1 MTDLG
6 TLGGSSS
13 ALDINSKTQVV
24 GFSFLLGRTMPPF
37 RHAFLWENGT
47 MLDLNH
53 LIPSNSTP
61 FELIAGENIND
72 RGEIVALGVREGCF
86 PDFCGHIFLL
96 IPCGV
101 EAAIESCDN
110 GIHDTAAASQDKVA
124 RSMVNPRTAWIV
136 KRGFRVALGFCAHSA
151 ATPPQV
157 FSASTRLTAEV
168 WYG

>member
-124 RSMVNPRTAWIV
+124 RSMVNPAIW
-136 KRGFRVALGFCAHSA
+136 SA
-151 ATPPQV
+151 RIPIYSGITGRRARMVQRYRIPITGPKD
-157 FSASTRLTAEV
+157 
-168 WYG
+168 